1 MRKEKEE
8 GIWIKE
14 GKGSKEEEDLKEV
27 EIKMRGL
34 EIRMEQ
40 KERKERRIHN
50 KGFTPVFLD
59 VPQGIRISYWLN

>member
-34 EIRMEQ
+34 EIRME
-40 KERKERRIHN
+40 
-50 KGFTPVFLD
+50 
-59 VPQGIRISYWLN
+59 